1 MDLHTSPEDLK
12 VEFLFQ
18 LFDDALADVAKG
30 SDVIGKD
37 LDPDG
42 HENDLVFRQLKRQF
56 NSSTVLFHFGCSGL
70 RPFPGERVRPSQ
82 NKRLQA
88 ICSCL
93 PSSDLRDSKH

>member
-1 MDLHTSPEDLK
+1 MDLHASPEDIE

-18 LFDDALADVAKG
+18 LFDDALADVTEG

-37 LDPDG
+37 LHADG

-70 RPFPGERVRPSQ
+70 RPFPGARGKPSQ
-82 NKRLQA
+82 SRRLQA
-88 ICSCL
+88 VCSCR
-93 PSSDLRDSKH
+93 PSSGLRDSKH